1 MHCLSSTVRWINLQ
15 TRGFCLRRAKQEIYD
30 SLQLQPYFTAT
41 SCFQLFIFHD
51 EVNQRGLSAP
61 RDSPVHFLKR
71 VLDVAPWGLIVFTRP
86 TMSGGDNTFQ
96 LGPMNKLE
104 SLHSQISAIVRPR
117 RTREFKLF
125 NRIDF
130 FWNRAFPQCECDGG
144 RSFLTA

>member
-1 MHCLSSTVRWINLQ
+1 M
-15 TRGFCLRRAKQEIYD
+15 GF
-30 SLQLQPYFTAT
+30 
-41 SCFQLFIFHD
+41 SCALFEESVGCGTMRTD
-51 EVNQRGLSAP
+51 CVY
-61 RDSPVHFLKR
+61 
-71 VLDVAPWGLIVFTRP
+71 TY